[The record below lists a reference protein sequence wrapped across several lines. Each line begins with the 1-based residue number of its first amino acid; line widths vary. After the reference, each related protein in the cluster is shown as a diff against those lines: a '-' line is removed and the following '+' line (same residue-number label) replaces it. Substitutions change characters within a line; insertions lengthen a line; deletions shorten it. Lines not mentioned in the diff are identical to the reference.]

1 MQTQIRTKNQGAELP
16 VYMQSTSRSTSGSA
30 KTNRTKPTKR
40 TLSAAR
46 GSVFQPRNVSTS
58 IQGALNQTT
67 PKSKTPTRSVSA
79 SRAGLNLNLPSVA
92 DNLNIAQGSGLS
104 LSTSSQGSGSL
115 RSQSSGSTSSQGTE
129 QDLAPTSQSDAPLY
143 TTEEGTPTFE
153 IIEPE
158 PEILI
163 QEIKSQEDR
172 EIEAATGAV
181 GARVKEWAKDNTH
194 WIVAG
199 SAALIVAGIAIY
211 AIKSK

>member
-16 VYMQSTSRSTSGSA
+16 VYMESTSRSTSGSA
-30 KTNRTKPTKR
+30 KTNRTKPAKR

-46 GSVFQPRNVSTS
+46 RSVFPPRNVSTS

-92 DNLNIAQGSGLS
+92 DNLNIAQGSGFS
-104 LSTSSQGSGSL
+104 LSTSSQGSGLL

-143 TTEEGTPTFE
+143 TAEEGTPTFE
-153 IIEPE
+153 IIEQE
-158 PEILI
+158 PEILV
-163 QEIKSQEDR
+163 QEISLKEPA
-172 EIEAATGAV
+172 EEHEVAAASF
-181 GARVKEWAKDNTH
+181 KDYLP
-194 WIVAG
+194 WVVAG
-199 SAALIVAGIAIY
+199 SAALIVAGVAIY